1 MIKEENMK
9 RGYIK
14 LYRKFEDWEW
24 YTDVNTKVTFLHLL
38 LIANHK
44 DCRYRSKMIRKGQ
57 LITTIKQLSFE
68 TGLSVEQVRR
78 SLRKLEMTGE
88 ISRKS
93 SNQNTLFTIN
103 NWEKY
108 QCNKDM

>member
-1 MIKEENMK
+1 MIKGENMK

-38 LIANHK
+38 LVANHK
-44 DCRYRSKMIRKGQ
+44 DCRYRGEMLMKGQ
-57 LITTIKQLSFE
+57 VLTSTKIISVE
-68 TGLSVEQVRR
+68 TGLSVQQVRR
-78 SLRKLEMTGE
+78 ALNNLEMTGE